1 MVRIWLLMAVVYAY
15 GDQGFSGLRPG
26 ALEKPLLEFHRVV
39 NESAANVRE
48 ALVKLDVRTLPVR
61 ESGDKLRQ
69 LLAALR

>member
-1 MVRIWLLMAVVYAY
+1 
-15 GDQGFSGLRPG
+15 
-26 ALEKPLLEFHRVV
+26 V